1 MSSYLFQFVAIIFFS
16 MTMACGSV
24 GTSAKPG
31 AESAPA
37 PSVAEKQNNAPV
49 KGEQTAV
56 FAGGC
61 FWGVEAVFERIKGVT
76 DSRSGYAG
84 GAADTTKYD
93 LVSMGDTG
101 HAESVEVKFDPEQIS
116 YEQ

>member
-1 MSSYLFQFVAIIFFS
+1 MSSYLFKLAALILFS
-16 MTMACGSV
+16 TTMACSSIS
-24 GTSAKPG
+24 TSATPV
-31 AESAPA
+31 AAPV
-37 PSVAEKQNNAPV
+37 PTRPVVEKQPV

-61 FWGVEAVFERIKGVT
+61 FWGVEAVFERVKGVT
-76 DSRSGYAG
+76 DARSGYAG
-84 GAADTTKYD
+84 GAADTAKYD

-101 HAESVEVKFDPEQIS
+101 HAEAVEVKFDPEQIS